1 MVVMCESVTDT
12 VLFLFGVRQLFVCRE
27 WIFVNSWHY
36 RGAVNES
43 RRGSGTDRNERGLRA
58 PRVSYL
64 LRTGAMWRL
73 CSGAYTARRGGGGP
87 EGQGAPLALRSAR
100 HSRCERH
107 PSDPCPLSSPRDSV
121 NRATEQSQCKNKAG
135 DRRRRPKLYLNDSTE
150 SGPNSPRTLSD
161 MRLST

>member
-1 MVVMCESVTDT
+1 MVVMCESVTDR

-73 CSGAYTARRGGGGP
+73 CSGAYTARRRGGA
-87 EGQGAPLALRSAR
+87 GAGRRARGRRSRSAPPVIR
-100 HSRCERH
+100 AV
-107 PSDPCPLSSPRDSV
+107 SV
-121 NRATEQSQCKNKAG
+121 TRATRVRVRVPETA
-135 DRRRRPKLYLNDSTE
+135 
-150 SGPNSPRTLSD
+150 
-161 MRLST
+161 